1 MARAPVV
8 KPEQAF
14 VVTQFLEAI
23 YESAENFKGI
33 EFPAEKAASASE

>member
-14 VVTQFLEAI
+14 VATQILEAI
-23 YESAENFKGI
+23 YESAENCKGI
-33 EFPAEKAASASE
+33 EFPAERATSGQE